1 MKTIFKAAI
10 FTICC
15 GLLSSVGLAQKE
27 PSKIKKNEEIIIRKN
42 DDSPGKTII
51 EIDSNNITVNGKP
64 LSEYNGDVSVFKRN
78 YMSPGE
84 NNFFQF
90 PQGNINMTTNTNTAF
105 LGVLTSK
112 TDKGVVVKNVIDSS
126 AAKNAGLQT
135 DDIITKFGDKEI
147 SSPEDLRNA
156 VGNYKPGDKVTVNY
170 LRNGKNNSAEVT
182 LTKSIGNANVYGMQ
196 RFDDMMNSM
205 SPNRNFNFK
214 MMPMPRN
221 NFGFN
226 NNNQPK
232 LGLKIEDTKDDTG
245 ARVLDVTQGSA
256 AEKAGL
262 KSGDIITEVNGEK
275 VKGVGDIRNEMMNAD
290 SKYDYNFKVKRD
302 KNEKS
307 FEIKIPK
314 NLKKIDI

>member
-15 GLLSSVGLAQKE
+15 GLLSSAGLAQNE
-27 PSKIKKNEEIIIRKN
+27 SSTIKKNEEIIIRKN
-42 DDSPGKTII
+42 SNSPGKTII

-90 PQGNINMTTNTNTAF
+90 PQGNINIATNTNRAF
-105 LGVLTSK
+105 LGVLTAK
-112 TDKGVVVKNVIDSS
+112 TDKGVVIKNVLDSS

-147 SSPEDLRNA
+147 TSPEDLRNA
-156 VGNYKPGDKVTVNY
+156 VGTYKPGDKVKVNY
-170 LRNGKNNSAEVT
+170 LRNGKDNSVEVT
-182 LTKSIGNANVYGMQ
+182 LTKSFATTNTFGTQ
-196 RFDDMMNSM
+196 RFDDLMNSM
-205 SPNRNFNFK
+205 SPNRNFDFK

-221 NFGFN
+221 NFRFN

-232 LGLKIEDTKDDTG
+232 LGLKIEDTKDDSG

-256 AEKAGL
+256 AEKAGV

-275 VKGVGDIRNEMMNAD
+275 VKGVSDIRNEMMQSGN
-290 SKYDYNFKVKRD
+290 KYDYNIKVKRD